1 MAGAGERWRKL
12 EERGID
18 EFRRFLVMFVYL
30 WVVFAL
36 FLLNEAVILRKTDI
50 NFLAQGFALINAAVL
65 AKVMLVADAMKVGRR
80 FDHLPMIYP
89 IAYKSALFAVVFI
102 VFHGLEE
109 IVVAV
114 IASKPMAASFPA
126 IGGGTWTGVAFVWA
140 ILAVSLLPFFAL
152 REIAALLGE
161 GRLWALMFYRDARAE
176 ITMTYATDRRH

>member
-1 MAGAGERWRKL
+1 
-12 EERGID
+12 
-18 EFRRFLVMFVYL
+18 
-30 WVVFAL
+30 
-36 FLLNEAVILRKTDI
+36 
-50 NFLAQGFALINAAVL
+50 
-65 AKVMLVADAMKVGRR
+65 
-80 FDHLPMIYP
+80 MIYP